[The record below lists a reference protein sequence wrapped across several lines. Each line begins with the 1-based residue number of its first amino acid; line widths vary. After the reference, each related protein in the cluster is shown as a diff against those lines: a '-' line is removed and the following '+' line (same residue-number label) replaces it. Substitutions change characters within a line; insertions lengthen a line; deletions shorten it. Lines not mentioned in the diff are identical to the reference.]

1 MGTADDG
8 SHPPAVGST
17 AAAAHLAT
25 IESGLPAGLDSEAS
39 GPTKLDPATSGL
51 SAASSGVVR
60 RRGSFM
66 AGLHRVSA
74 VVSELSLT
82 HSAAMVFSADANFVE
97 EDGKSGWFAVS
108 THLVTTMFGA
118 GVLGLP
124 YAFSLLGWVAASLT
138 LALCTATSAYS
149 AYLLGHLH
157 TLKDGRR
164 VRTLRALGEEV
175 WGIWGRRVVI
185 TLQFIDMV
193 GGALIF
199 TVAGGTSLMDIVH
212 GCYGANGQA
221 CDSFQ
226 YQLWPWSLCFA
237 GAMMLLAQFPDFH
250 ALHGVSLIGAC
261 MPILYA
267 GVSFVS
273 ILVKGPLPEVTYGV
287 RLTDSGLHTV
297 MNVFSGIGA
306 FAYAFGGQVVQNE
319 VTAMLRTPPPIMQSM
334 RRALALTYILM
345 AVAYF
350 GVACAGYGM
359 MGIAVTGNVL
369 QSIPYAAPAIIANV
383 GVLLHVGAAYQVFSM
398 NVYLY
403 LEEHLSSKAWM
414 PRWVLRNPWTMRAVI
429 RCTYIAAITFLA
441 TLIPFFN
448 QLSGLKGGLIMIPLC
463 FCFPIAAYTTYHA
476 KRCSTVQKAINWLLV
491 AVFTCMSLVASVGAV
506 YKIVQNAQTFRVFA

>member
-97 EDGKSGWFAVS
+97 EDGN
-108 THLVTTMFGA
+108 
-118 GVLGLP
+118 VLGLP

-237 GAMMLLAQFPDFH
+237 GAMMLLAQ
-250 ALHGVSLIGAC
+250 ARVWR
-261 MPILYA
+261 
-267 GVSFVS
+267 VW
-273 ILVKGPLPEVTYGV
+273 
-287 RLTDSGLHTV
+287 R
-297 MNVFSGIGA
+297 
-306 FAYAFGGQVVQNE
+306 VVQNE

-403 LEEHLSSKAWM
+403 LEEHLSSVGVGCSCREGGGEEEPGKEGLDAALGAAQPVDHESRDSLHLHRGHHF
-414 PRWVLRNPWTMRAVI
+414 PRD
-429 RCTYIAAITFLA
+429 
-441 TLIPFFN
+441 
-448 QLSGLKGGLIMIPLC
+448 SDPL
-463 FCFPIAAYTTYHA
+463 
-476 KRCSTVQKAINWLLV
+476 
-491 AVFTCMSLVASVGAV
+491 
-506 YKIVQNAQTFRVFA
+506 